1 MTKEQEIME
10 FLQEKVFNP
19 ILSNQNLPM
28 PAKMALNMTISK
40 MKTLTADEMISYF
53 QQAVST
59 SKSLFENSDGAN
71 FEAIIEEFKNR
82 FMK

>member
-19 ILSNQNLPM
+19 ILENKNLPM

-40 MKTLTADEMISYF
+40 MKNLSADEMISYF

-59 SKSLFENSDGAN
+59 SKSLFANAEGAN

-82 FMK
+82 FIK